1 MPDSEER
8 VSSLIGDGIFLRF
21 SCSDCVIPGVYY
33 MGSPIHGL
41 RETLSPR
48 EVIARYG
55 DLRLSELTSLR
66 CTSCGSD
73 LSFYGILDRESLM
86 SETEFKDY
94 AEDVFTQYL
103 IKFVVLAVSALG
115 LMGLSTVLPK
125 QLALILIPSLLMSAT
140 LIVIF
145 LIAFNYWDRFRLT
158 VVLFEQNIR
167 SVTLAFLFACLIV
180 AMLAFAA
187 VRLL

>member
-1 MPDSEER
+1 M
-8 VSSLIGDGIFLRF
+8 
-21 SCSDCVIPGVYY
+21 SD
-33 MGSPIHGL
+33 
-41 RETLSPR
+41 
-48 EVIARYG
+48 
-55 DLRLSELTSLR
+55 
-66 CTSCGSD
+66 
-73 LSFYGILDRESLM
+73 F
-86 SETEFKDY
+86 EFKAY

-103 IKFVVLAVSALG
+103 IKFVVLAASALG

-125 QLALILIPSLLMSAT
+125 QLALILIPSILISAT
-140 LIVIF
+140 LIAIF
-145 LIAFNYWDRFRLT
+145 LVAFNYWDRFRLA